1 MCRKWLPLFAF
12 LPGLWPAAI
21 GLHRM
26 NRNSSIPFTSFFV
39 SLALRHRIA
48 GLLPVPWHNSS
59 LMHSIS
65 KTHFP
70 GKNSPNWAGIH
81 LPDRLYINSTGTVA
95 FSTATGISGL
105 YNYSLIVDGRVR
117 QTRRVTVLQL

>member
-12 LPGLWPAAI
+12 LPGLWLAAI

-39 SLALRHRIA
+39 SLALRYRVA
-48 GLLPVPWHNSS
+48 ELLPVAWYNRS

-65 KTHFP
+65 KTHLP

-81 LPDRLYINSTGTVA
+81 LPDHLYINSTGTVA
-95 FSTATGISGL
+95 FSTVTGISGL
-105 YNYSLIVDGRVR
+105 YNYSLIVDGRVG
-117 QTRRVTVLQL
+117 QTRKLTDLR